1 MLMIALVA
9 VLWPTGLDAE
19 RSVFRASSRIMSVFA
34 LPGEAVTFDLATYAG
49 RPREWVRRFAVEGDV
64 AVRFDEDA
72 GFVLTAPAKTGV
84 YPVVFREPTL
94 PDTPSSTPFRVHV
107 IVMRPATEVVNGM
120 LNGYPV
126 GTFPRD
132 QAGERWRFERPRGF
146 VEITESNRDILLSDH
161 FTLGDLDCKLEV
173 PYPHYSAIKTSLL
186 VKLEALSYK
195 MLERGLPGHDIKV
208 MSAFRTPEYNR
219 SIGNRTT
226 FSRHIAGDAA
236 DIFVDANG
244 DDRMDDLNG
253 DGRINRRDS
262 RVLLALINTMD
273 QSQEF
278 GPWWEAPRPT
288 GPIMTTV
295 PSSTWTPGA
304 ILPAGNNLQGRP
316 EPRISTRSSQDP
328 ARGVR

>member
-1 MLMIALVA
+1 MNKYKIPRNNALLLPVLMLTLAAI
-9 VLWPTGLDAE
+9 LWPRSLDAE

-34 LPGEAVTFDLATYAG
+34 LPGESVTFDLATYAG
-49 RPREWVRRFAVEGDV
+49 RPREWVRRFGVESEL
-64 AVRFDEDA
+64 AVRFSEEE
-72 GFVLTAPAKTGV
+72 GFVLTAPEKTGL
-84 YPVVFREPTL
+84 YPVVFQEPTL
-94 PDTPSSTPFRVHV
+94 PDMPSSAPFRVHV
-107 IVMRPATEVVNGM
+107 VVMHPAEDVVGGM

-146 VEITESNRDILLSDH
+146 VEITEANRDILLSDH

-186 VKLEALSYK
+186 VKLEAVSYK

-208 MSAFRTPEYNR
+208 MSAFRTPDYNR

-236 DIFVDANG
+236 DVFVDANG

-262 RVLLALINTMD
+262 RVLLALINSMD
-273 QSQEF
+273 QSLEY
-278 GPWWEAPRPT
+278 GPLVGGASAYRANHDH
-288 GPIMTTV
+288 GPFV
-295 PSSTWTPGA
+295 H
-304 ILPAGNNLQGRP
+304 LD
-316 EPRISTRSSQDP
+316 TRGYP
-328 ARGVR
+328 ARW